1 MSPLLTVEVYIRRGL
16 LPHTSLLDF
25 IELIRFKTVHSGLK
39 GLDVVLPGKDD
50 ILLQGLLL
58 GHACEGVLE
67 LGNTLLIRKRCIL
80 WRS

>member
-1 MSPLLTVEVYIRRGL
+1 MHITIADCGGVHPEGPLAPYQ
-16 LPHTSLLDF
+16 PP
-25 IELIRFKTVHSGLK
+25 RFHRIDQIQDCTLYSGLK

-67 LGNTLLIRKRCIL
+67 LGNTLLIRKRCI
-80 WRS
+80 